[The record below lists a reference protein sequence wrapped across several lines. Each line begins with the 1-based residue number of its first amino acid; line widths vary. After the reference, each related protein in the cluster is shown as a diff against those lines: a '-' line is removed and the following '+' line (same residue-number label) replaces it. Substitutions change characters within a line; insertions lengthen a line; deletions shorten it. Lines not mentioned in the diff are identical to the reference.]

1 MLTTMSSNDNNDK
14 NFLEGIERISIV
26 VKSLVGDMVDM
37 KNRFESVAFT
47 GARVAEQIT
56 KLSTVVAY
64 QEKTGAEVGSGGSKG
79 RTLGNNVLAT
89 EVTRTVNKKTES
101 RKSDLDTLNRG
112 KNVIVVGFKKSTKV
126 EDCEKSDTSFVGS
139 LF

>member
-1 MLTTMSSNDNNDK
+1 MELGGSGLTTMSSNDNNDK

-64 QEKTGAEVGSGGSKG
+64 QEKTGAEVGSGGSMG

-89 EVTRTVNKKTES
+89 EVARKVNKKKL
-101 RKSDLDTLNRG
+101 R
-112 KNVIVVGFKKSTKV
+112 V
-126 EDCEKSDTSFVGS
+126 EKAI
-139 LF
+139 